1 MPDGQVGSRVTRC
14 GNFTSETHGVVV
26 DTLPSYRYIPVGP
39 KTSSG
44 QAQEMQPMV
53 AVPKVEDLRRVLD
66 DDGNVLPG
74 AQAPELPDA
83 EWKTLYRSML
93 LVRLI
98 DERMLRLQRQ
108 GRLGFYMTSTGE
120 EATHMAVQALRTG
133 DWIFPSYREPGA
145 AFLRGYTLRDY
156 ICQLYGNEAD
166 PVKGRQM
173 PVHHSVSRIHYVSI
187 SSPVGTQI
195 PQAVGAA
202 QAARISGVE
211 DVAIVYFGE
220 GATSTGEFHVG
231 MNFAGVWKS
240 PCIFFCRN
248 NGWAISTPGAKQTAA
263 KTIAI
268 KALAYG
274 MPGVRVDGNDLLAIL
289 QVTREAAER
298 ARAGEGPTLIEALT
312 YRRGAHSSSDD
323 PSAYRDPNEPKK
335 WESNDPIERFRRFL
349 AQKGLWTEDL
359 EKQLRAEIEREI
371 IAAHDESQ
379 GLPAPPVETL
389 FDDVFEEQPWHL
401 REQKD
406 WLMKQARTK
415 SPHYHH

>member
-1 MPDGQVGSRVTRC
+1 VRKNLTQT
-14 GNFTSETHGVVV
+14 VV
-26 DTLPSYRYIPVGP
+26 DTLASYRYIPGGTLPEEV
-39 KTSSG
+39 
-44 QAQEMQPMV
+44 MV
-53 AVPKVEDLRRVLD
+53 ASPKVDDLRRVLD
-66 DDGNVLPG
+66 DEGNLVAG
-74 AQAPELPDA
+74 AQAPVIPEAELRA
-83 EWKTLYRSML
+83 LYRTML

-120 EATHMAVQALRTG
+120 EATHMAVAALRSG

-145 AFLRGYTLRDY
+145 AFLRGYTLKEY
-156 ICQLYGNEAD
+156 ICQLYGNVED

-173 PVHHSVSRIHYVSI
+173 PVHHAVRRINYVSI

-202 QAARISGVE
+202 QASKISGAS

-240 PCIFFCRN
+240 PCIFLCRN

-263 KTIAI
+263 RSIAI

-274 MPGVRVDGNDLLAIL
+274 MPGIRVDGNDLLAL
-289 QVTREAAER
+289 YQVTEEAAAR
-298 ARAGEGPTLIEALT
+298 ARAGEGPTLIEAQT

-323 PSAYRDPNEPKK
+323 PTAYRDPSEPKQ
-335 WESNDPIERFRRFL
+335 WEASDPIERFRRYL
-349 AQKGLWTEDL
+349 AKQGVWTEAWDVA
-359 EKQLRAEIEREI
+359 LREELDREI
-371 IAAHDESQ
+371 VAAHDASQ
-379 GLPAPPVETL
+379 NLPPPAVETM
-389 FDDVFEEQPWHL
+389 FDDVYEELSWNL

-406 WLMKQARTK
+406 WLLHQERTK